1 MKNFDINSQ
10 LKKLYHRSTPLEE
23 VLQLASDQS
32 LSLNPKQSNR
42 YALQFVCE
50 NGGENYYFST
60 PIYRQDTN
68 KLLCLQFQQQGGSF
82 TFWGSNCVVIVGAKQ
97 IRFIQKSKELVLLFK
112 TPIAWSCDNGA
123 LFSEQLS
130 ISPTYN
136 GVMLAGHLDAMQ
148 FDIFTT
154 IGYESFRKS
163 KNSVGLMENHFKPIF
178 NFSALFA
185 KGNDDELSPL
195 IVSYFEKNK
204 QEGKVAFFSTDE
216 RCTQGVIEM
225 NFYEPK
231 LMQDTPVSE
240 KRPAEN
246 NAFGAVAWM
255 GESSFY
261 GSQWLYFRP
270 DFSNLPE
277 MKNKVIQKI
286 TLHLP
291 CWNTSELLIEMHN
304 LQSRFCSFGSNWENK
319 IGTGQSKYTASQ
331 KDGYLSIDVTKLY
344 SYSGQL
350 TESIGTVLIAEKTN
364 QASFQIISTADCYA
378 RPPILCVKYAN

>member
-68 KLLCLQFQQQGGSF
+68 KLLYLQFQQQGDSF
-82 TFWGSNCVVIVGAKQ
+82 IFGGSNCVVIVGAKQ
-97 IRFIQKSKELVLLFK
+97 IRFIRKSEELGVLFK
-112 TPIAWSCDNGA
+112 TPIVWSFDNGV

-136 GVMLAGHLDAMQ
+136 GVMLAGDLDVMQ

-163 KNSVGLMENHFKPIF
+163 KNCVGLMENHFKPIF

-185 KGNDDELSPL
+185 KGNGDELSPL

-204 QEGKVAFFSTDE
+204 QEGKVAFFATDE
-216 RCTQGVIEM
+216 RCTQGVIEL

-231 LMQDTPVSE
+231 MMQDTPVSE

-286 TLHLP
+286 TLYLP

-344 SYSGQL
+344 SYFGQL
-350 TESIGTVLIAEKTN
+350 TESIGTVLIAEKAN